1 MHFKYCECKFNF
13 IKFCILRDTF
23 LSEKLGE
30 CPFCVIVKIFEIG
43 GNVMRITALGAIFY
57 PYTVETSKR
66 IRLGGIY
73 VKSKI
78 AGYKKRY

>member
-1 MHFKYCECKFNF
+1 
-13 IKFCILRDTF
+13 
-23 LSEKLGE
+23 
-30 CPFCVIVKIFEIG
+30 
-43 GNVMRITALGAIFY
+43 MRITALGAIFY